1 MSFNKNNNLYLFA
14 EVVTGYSRFLAAPQD
29 IVQQAIVYADAT
41 FGQDPDSSIFDPDHP
56 ELSCDDQSYT
66 SSVGYSVNMDPIPA
80 DQSGGRSDVVE
91 AVPSSSSASS
101 AVGQRGEYG
110 AVEDIP
116 RQAQM
121 TSSVTSRV
129 DLREMRVK
137 RARIDGAPYY
147 SPLSSANSSRQSSSS
162 SPLMQGFELQHSSSS
177 HISTSQLITSALGLK
192 EQDPG
197 SLNFF
202 TKVVGSAKEYILY
215 NQENLKVQ
223 ATLLSQ
229 VESLRCECLK
239 VQSEF
244 NTVKAER
251 DALIAEKTQVSD
263 YSEVCA
269 QLQAEKTKSERLQ
282 SELDAALGC
291 LIKKKN
297 QFYAYASKGLEARK
311 ASQSEYQELLRVAH
325 SDE

>member
-1 MSFNKNNNLYLFA
+1 MSFNKNNNLYFFA
-14 EVVTGYSRFLAAPQD
+14 QVVTGYSRFLAAPQD
-29 IVQQAIVYADAT
+29 IVQQAITYADAT
-41 FGQDPDSSIFDPDHP
+41 YGQDPDSSIFDPNHP

-101 AVGQRGEYG
+101 AIDQRGEYG

-121 TSSVTSRV
+121 TSSMTSRV
-129 DLREMRVK
+129 DLRVK
-137 RARIDGAPYY
+137 RARIDGASYY

-177 HISTSQLITSALGLK
+177 QISTSQLITSALGLK

-197 SLNFF
+197 SLNFL
-202 TKVVGSAKEYILY
+202 TKVMGSAKEYILY
-215 NQENLKVQ
+215 NQENLRVQ

-311 ASQSEYQELLRVAH
+311 APQGEYQELLRIAH